1 MRRFL
6 LSFALVLAPAG
17 LAFADTVTIG
27 AGDVD
32 GNVYPFNDSSY
43 AGEYQ
48 QVYSASQFSG
58 PEEITAITFFP
69 YVGTPSTTI
78 SGDYTID
85 LSTTSAGV
93 GTLSGTYAN
102 NIGANNAQF
111 FSGAV
116 SDVLTFT
123 GGPFLYDPSQGNLLL
138 DVSVVTAN
146 SFTGNSLAAGCSAVT
161 ERVFNVG
168 GNGAAVADYNVDCS
182 GTAYG
187 LETEFTMTPAGTTVP
202 EPHSLLLLLTAIAA
216 VGLAAG
222 KKRLGRRAA
231 PIES

>member
-17 LAFADTVTIG
+17 FAFADTVTIG
-27 AGDVD
+27 SGND
-32 GNVYPFNDSSY
+32 GGNAFPFDYPTY

-58 PEEITAITFFP
+58 PEEITAITFFS
-69 YVGTPSTTI
+69 YSGFPSTI

-93 GTLSGTYAN
+93 GTLSSTYAN

-138 DVSVVTAN
+138 DVSVVTPD
-146 SFTGNSLAAGCSAVT
+146 SVTGSLSADCSAVT
-161 ERVFNVG
+161 ERVFNLN
-168 GNGAAVADYNVDCS
+168 GNGSAIADYNNDCS
-182 GTAYG
+182 GMGYG

-202 EPHSLLLLLTAIAA
+202 EPHSLLLLLTAIAG

-231 PIES
+231 GIES